1 MDGIETIL
9 TAPDEQL
16 IGLLENGTYLEPSE
30 YEALMQELKKR
41 GIEDGMDS

>member
-1 MDGIETIL
+1 MDGIDSIL

-30 YEALMQELKKR
+30 YEALTQELKKR
-41 GIEDGMDS
+41 GIKV